1 MNDRRLKSRCG
12 AVLAAAAI
20 LIAPACRQVSYTP
33 LAENDGWEISD
44 PQRQGIDP
52 DRIETAYRE
61 AERLDT
67 IYSLLVVKN
76 GFLVAE
82 GYFNGRNGSMAS
94 PTASVTKS
102 FTSALAGIAVRE
114 GLMALDQTLPAFFP
128 EIDWATADA
137 RKAQI
142 TLRQVLQ
149 MRSGYPWE
157 EADGYLTTLF
167 GRGNWIPLLAEFP
180 LMADPGARWGYSN
193 LMSHMMGIV
202 VSRAANRTLL
212 AFAQEFL
219 FAPLGIEAASWPR
232 DANGYY
238 YGMGDMHMKP
248 RGLARFGQLF
258 LDRGSFHGRQ
268 VLPAEWVDASF
279 EVYSPSTYGRE
290 IMASIR
296 QLGYGYFWWSG
307 TCGAHAIRYAWGHG
321 GQMIAVARDLN
332 LVVVATAAP
341 QPGFDAESWRHESA
355 VLELVG
361 RLIAS
366 L

>member
-1 MNDRRLKSRCG
+1 MRKFLG
-12 AVLAAAAI
+12 AILAAGAI
-20 LIAPACRQVSYTP
+20 LSASACRQDSFAP
-33 LAENDGWEISD
+33 ARLDDGWEISD

-52 DRIETAYRE
+52 DKIEAAYRE
-61 AERLDT
+61 AERLDN
-67 IYSLLVVKN
+67 IYSLLVAKN

-82 GYFNGRNGSMAS
+82 RYYNGRDVSMAG

-114 GLMALDQTLPAFFP
+114 GIVSLDRELPDFFP
-128 EIDWATADA
+128 EIDWATADP
-137 RKAQI
+137 RKLRI
-142 TLRQVLQ
+142 TLRQILQ

-157 EADGYLTTLF
+157 EVEGLLDDLFARAD
-167 GRGNWIPLLAEFP
+167 WIPLLAEFP
-180 LMADPGARWGYSN
+180 LMADPGTRWGYSN
-193 LMSHMMGIV
+193 LMSHMMAVIL
-202 VSRAANRTLL
+202 SRASGRTLL
-212 AFAQEFL
+212 DFAGELL
-219 FAPLGIEAASWPR
+219 FAPLEIRAPYWPR

-238 YGMGDMHMKP
+238 YGSGDMHMTP
-248 RGLARFGQLF
+248 RHLARFGQLY
-258 LDRGSFHGRQ
+258 LDRGLHHGQQ
-268 VLPAEWVDASF
+268 VVPAEWVDASF
-279 EVYSPSTYGRE
+279 EVYSPTTYGCE

-307 TCGAHAIRYAWGHG
+307 TCGAHSIRYAWGHG
-321 GQMIAVARDLN
+321 GQIIAVARDLG